1 MERRMGTTDVLKR
14 FAASSLLV
22 LSLAGCAT
30 GGAEP
35 ERDQAL
41 YDQVNSLTQP
51 GRERAMRE
59 MQPGSWD
66 TVHVFEEYTS
76 KEEVQ
81 AKVHSEVDI
90 EDYYAGPGQLLF
102 FMHNGE
108 IFRAVELNA
117 SRIPGGTYS
126 SNLVLRGSSTPG
138 GVRLE
143 AVDS

>member
-1 MERRMGTTDVLKR
+1 MLGRITAG
-14 FAASSLLV
+14 SLLV
-22 LSLAGCAT
+22 LSLGGCAA

-76 KEEVQ
+76 KEAVQ
-81 AKVHSEVDI
+81 AKVHREVDI
-90 EDYYAGPGQLLF
+90 DDYYSGPGQLLF
-102 FMHNGE
+102 FMQNGE

-117 SRIPGGTYS
+117 SRIPSGTYS
-126 SNLVLRGSSTPG
+126 SNLVLRGGPTPG

-143 AVDS
+143 AIDS